1 MYQQHV
7 ELICWW
13 FLFVFMERDA
23 WQRDEG
29 EQAKQMQQ
37 NRYTVKTNKKQLNAI
52 CGGRS
57 LFCGAPT
64 LLSHR
69 EGNTVVCMATIH
81 LPVCLYALL
90 TTCGDAPDG
99 LQMVSRDL
107 LPDLHR
113 YITSHRGST
122 GLRSVEP
129 EGTNAFIIEE
139 LFHTGHMRLAIVL
152 HQDEPRAEC

>member
-1 MYQQHV
+1 M
-7 ELICWW
+7 WW
-13 FLFVFMERDA
+13 
-23 WQRDEG
+23 
-29 EQAKQMQQ
+29 
-37 NRYTVKTNKKQLNAI
+37 
-52 CGGRS
+52 S
-57 LFCGAPT
+57 LFILWCT
-64 LLSHR
+64 NTTQSLSGKHCSVY
-69 EGNTVVCMATIH
+69 GPTIH

-129 EGTNAFIIEE
+129 EGINAFIIEE
-139 LFHTGHMRLAIVL
+139 LFHTGHMRLAIIL